1 HIISCLLSFGKSRTV
16 WQGLCLSQLIILLK
30 TSQGFCSFFELCL
43 ICQKSAWVR
52 TTGQN
57 LLNSPSLDQES
68 QKENWL
74 QGKALRSPQ
83 LVGTSTDVSLLSP
96 SVEPSQPQIIGPQD
110 RIVAGSWASF
120 QCLAKNFSSKA
131 IKVFWKKDGKTI
143 HSEKAKFFS
152 SEGPRGRVYRV
163 ASSLAI
169 LLEQGDLRSQLI
181 AEREEVMRSGGI
193 RTFLLPVLWAW
204 LGGRG
209 FYFIFFMIPPSPVQL
224 NTSVMVICNAENFY
238 PENAAMGLFA
248 RDAPSG
254 KGMVAPKTLNP
265 DGTYS
270 YKSFMEVMATEDR
283 NSSIFL
289 CQVKHDSQPLVNETT
304 STVIQCRGRQLVG
317 RGPVVVGKKILV
329 VHQEMSPREHPQSN

>member
-169 LLEQGDLRSQLI
+169 LLEQGDLRSQTRCLKKN
-181 AEREEVMRSGGI
+181 ESQPLTTNLFG
-193 RTFLLPVLWAW
+193 FLCSVPPQIHLK
-204 LGGRG
+204 
-209 FYFIFFMIPPSPVQL
+209 MIPPSPVQL